1 MEYSEI
7 LLGAEQVSGLLTLFR
22 VADIADLIHCMGLGH
37 VYLWFWAGFVY

>member
-22 VADIADLIHCMGLGH
+22 VADIADLSVWVSL
-37 VYLWFWAGFVY
+37 LWAIFI